1 MGFSSIENYKLT
13 YFIYFTLVDS
23 KQLNLRKSIN
33 FVSIELIILII
44 LLILFYLVAL
54 RDFLS
59 SRSANLLFRW
69 RSAYFLKTCAT

>member
-13 YFIYFTLVDS
+13 YFIYFALVDS

-59 SRSANLLFRW
+59 SRSANLLFR
-69 RSAYFLKTCAT
+69 

>member
-44 LLILFYLVAL
+44 LLILFYPGLQIYC
-54 RDFLS
+54 FGEGPHI
-59 SRSANLLFRW
+59 F
-69 RSAYFLKTCAT
+69 